1 MSSSTGEEIPVHF
14 DATGT
19 PDRYGS
25 KSEAMMGFWIIW
37 GTTIFTVALLAGLP
51 KIMPRQTNFQ
61 KSEKAYLACWY
72 GLLVLMLAVTVL
84 VAWMFFRAMSSI
96 SVGTGPIKATFI
108 GIGLLF
114 IIIGNYLPKTRS
126 NWLIGIRTPWTL
138 SSDITW
144 EKTHRIGGRLF
155 LGAGILTIISALFL
169 PIEFAIVTSL
179 TLTLGAA
186 AVSIFYSWWVW
197 RAATDR
203 TSGISFMD

>member
-1 MSSSTGEEIPVHF
+1 
-14 DATGT
+14 
-19 PDRYGS
+19 
-25 KSEAMMGFWIIW
+25 
-37 GTTIFTVALLAGLP
+37 
-51 KIMPRQTNFQ
+51 
-61 KSEKAYLACWY
+61 
-72 GLLVLMLAVTVL
+72 
-84 VAWMFFRAMSSI
+84 MSSI